1 MPYRARRPAASF
13 RQPTSASTPLPL
25 SPAVASAESPEAP
38 MPRSLNSMH
47 TSIYPEAQMHI
58 PIVRR
63 WIVLAALVLAAPLGC
78 SSDSKSPTD
87 PGEDIEPPKATSLA
101 LSQTSLAFAALQD
114 SSQLTATVK
123 DQHGNTM
130 ADATISWASTD
141 TAV

>member
-1 MPYRARRPAASF
+1 
-13 RQPTSASTPLPL
+13 
-25 SPAVASAESPEAP
+25 

-130 ADATISWASTD
+130 ADATINWASTD
-141 TAV
+141 TAVAKVNSRGWVFAVATG